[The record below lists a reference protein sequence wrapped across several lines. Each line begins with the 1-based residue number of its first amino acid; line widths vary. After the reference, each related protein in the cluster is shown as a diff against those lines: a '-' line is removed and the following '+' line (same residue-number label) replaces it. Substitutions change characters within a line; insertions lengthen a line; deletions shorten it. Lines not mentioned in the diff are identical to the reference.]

1 MQSTID
7 SIEDKVKQ
15 HIEILKAYNMS
26 MLPFD
31 HYVML
36 ATLSKEYEESKSYR
50 CIYVTY
56 DDIRSDMINYF
67 FYALDEIVKL
77 LNSSDVIEDK
87 LNLIKLIFESE
98 YNSVF
103 IVGSKRIFK
112 VSNMPTY
119 TEIEKVMDNIPLLVK
134 ETIVINKQ
142 INEYLELFIKT
153 ITETSNK
160 IMSAKSIPGYVNI
173 QTLSDKQNGS
183 CFQFNIN
190 YYNNGKRISRPLI
203 YKFNLSN
210 KDRCDQALLRLEHKI
225 KKGFEINIIPYIK
238 ESKNG

>member
-36 ATLSKEYEESKSYR
+36 ATLSKEYEESKNYR

-56 DDIRSDMINYF
+56 DEIRNDMINYF

-98 YNSVF
+98 YKSVF
-103 IVGSKRIFK
+103 IVGSKRIFEL
-112 VSNMPTY
+112 SNMPTY

-134 ETIVINKQ
+134 EVIVANKQ
-142 INEYLELFIKT
+142 INEYLELFINT

-160 IMSAKSIPGYVNI
+160 ILSAKSIPGYVNI
-173 QTLSDKQNGS
+173 QVTSDKFNGS
-183 CFQFNIN
+183 CFQFNVN
-190 YYNNGKRISRPLI
+190 YYNNGKRIGRTLT
-203 YKFNLSN
+203 YRFNLSN
-210 KDRCDQALLRLEHKI
+210 KDRCDQALLKLEHKI
-225 KKGFEINIIPYIK
+225 KKGFEINIFPYIE